1 MNCAQKKKH
10 CPRQNSLGQALVKQ
24 SAIGFPDSECTL
36 HVVHGQ
42 ISLGSSRVVETLATY
57 RKLDTTTTHL
67 QYFRRVRRGGGG
79 GGVHWVYVHRP
90 TGKKVPL
97 MQKCPKEERK
107 FRPDI
112 SAKNNVHVPPK
123 GHALLANNTQHCWAQ
138 QC

>member
-57 RKLDTTTTHL
+57 RKLDTTTTYL

-79 GGVHWVYVHRP
+79 GALGVRAPPHWEKSSAHAEMSKR
-90 TGKKVPL
+90 GEKVPPRYIC
-97 MQKCPKEERK
+97 KK
-107 FRPDI
+107 
-112 SAKNNVHVPPK
+112 
-123 GHALLANNTQHCWAQ
+123 
-138 QC
+138 